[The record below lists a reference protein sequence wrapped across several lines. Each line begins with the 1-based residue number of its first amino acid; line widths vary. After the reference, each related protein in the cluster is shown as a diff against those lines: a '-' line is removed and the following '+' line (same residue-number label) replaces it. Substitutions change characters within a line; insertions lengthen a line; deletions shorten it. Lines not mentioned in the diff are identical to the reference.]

1 MKRREFLNAGLLAA
15 LGGTMASVG
24 CSPVSSTGKKGF
36 KGKAK
41 NIIFLVSDGMSNG
54 TLTMADL
61 LLQRKE
67 GRESR
72 WMSLYR
78 QNKVKHALM
87 DTASADSLVT
97 DSAAASSSW
106 GGGIR
111 VKNGSLNVGPNGL
124 EHKPILQKFK
134 EAGKAVG
141 CVTTVPITHATPAG
155 FCVNMKHRNMQEK
168 IADKYLELQFDVM
181 MGGGREYFDG
191 TKREDGRNIFDDFKK
206 RGFNVVQTK
215 SEMELVEPGKP
226 TLGVFS
232 ESGLPY
238 TLDQKS
244 DKELTQKV
252 PTLAEMTSKAI
263 ALMSEN
269 SNGFVLQVEGGKVDW
284 AAHGNDAGALLY
296 DQIAFDEAVDVAIKF
311 AENRDDTLVIITTDH
326 GNSNPGLIMSSK
338 VDAKFDLMQNFKHT
352 NEWILTNIKRNDSP
366 ADVIERIN
374 YAQGY
379 SITTDEAQILLNEY
393 HSLDND
399 GLYNAYKLPFRQLAE
414 IQEKYLSIYWSG
426 MNHSGDF
433 VELAMF
439 GVETEAL
446 PPFVRNTDL
455 HNYMLQAAG
464 VDALVKVNTVS

>member
-1 MKRREFLNAGLLAA
+1 
-15 LGGTMASVG
+15 
-24 CSPVSSTGKKGF
+24 
-36 KGKAK
+36 
-41 NIIFLVSDGMSNG
+41 
-54 TLTMADL
+54 
-61 LLQRKE
+61 
-67 GRESR
+67 
-72 WMSLYR
+72 
-78 QNKVKHALM
+78 
-87 DTASADSLVT
+87 
-97 DSAAASSSW
+97 
-106 GGGIR
+106 
-111 VKNGSLNVGPNGL
+111 
-124 EHKPILQKFK
+124 
-134 EAGKAVG
+134 
-141 CVTTVPITHATPAG
+141 
-155 FCVNMKHRNMQEK
+155 
-168 IADKYLELQFDVM
+168 M

-215 SEMELVEPGKP
+215 SEMELVESGKP

-379 SITTDEAQILLNEY
+379 SITTDEAQILLDEY